1 MVSWP
6 LYADQRFN
14 RVVLVEEIKI
24 ALPMNESLDR
34 FVNAVEVETRF
45 RELMDSEEGESI
57 RMRAKALKSEAKA
70 ALSEGGTYR
79 VALTKLV
86 ESWHQR
92 LSRVYPTR
100 SVRLNCTAYLLRLEV
115 STSSSPNGR

>member
-1 MVSWP
+1 MLNHDSVGGFVSHCGWNSVLEAVCVGVPMVSWP
-6 LYADQRFN
+6 LYVEQRFN

-24 ALPMNESLDR
+24 ALLMNESLDG
-34 FVNAVEVETRF
+34 FVKAVEVEKHF

-86 ESWHQR
+86 ESWHQ
-92 LSRVYPTR
+92 
-100 SVRLNCTAYLLRLEV
+100 
-115 STSSSPNGR
+115 G